1 MLPCSVIERD
11 LVWRRVREVS
21 SSFEAALKVKSEQL
35 DFERGLHG
43 QTEELLRSSR
53 EESSAMEAELKA
65 KSAQLVQTTE
75 LLRTSREEV
84 EQVRSRSE
92 RHEAER
98 RGVDEQR
105 RGEDE
110 ARGRGEDAV
119 AEELRALKAK
129 YVQLLETC
137 ESTLRALNPR
147 WSAPQEQEQ
156 HSHFLAISYIFMQL
170 PTFLPN

>member
-1 MLPCSVIERD
+1 M
-11 LVWRRVREVS
+11 
-21 SSFEAALKVKSEQL
+21 EAALKVKSEQL
-35 DFERGLHG
+35 TE
-43 QTEELLRSSR
+43 TEELLRTSR
-53 EESSAMEAELKA
+53 QECSAMEAELKG

-84 EQVRSRSE
+84 EQVRSRSAQ
-92 RHEAER
+92 HEAE
-98 RGVDEQR
+98 R

-147 WSAPQEQEQ
+147 WSAPQQQEQEQ
-156 HSHFLAISYIFMQL
+156 EPPQ
-170 PTFLPN
+170 PQEQQP